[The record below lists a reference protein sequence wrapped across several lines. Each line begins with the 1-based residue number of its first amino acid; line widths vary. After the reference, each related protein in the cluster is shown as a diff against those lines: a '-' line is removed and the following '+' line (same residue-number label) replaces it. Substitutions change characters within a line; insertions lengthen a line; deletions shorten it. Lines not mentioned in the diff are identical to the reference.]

1 MNTNALIR
9 CAAALF
15 LSLIIAVFPS
25 VVASAES
32 DISATVE
39 SKSEVFRGD
48 EIEFCVNINGGQGIR
63 AIAVIP
69 DFNSES
75 FALVSG
81 KWIAEGVVS
90 DFSIAEGNGVIA
102 FDQPTDLDGAILT
115 FTLLTREDAPL
126 TTETVSARV
135 VFHCG
140 GEEIEITSTS
150 AAVEIKCD
158 HGEISSWA
166 QDAEKHWQECSCG
179 YKTDS
184 APHTWNSGSVTKEP
198 TQSLEGEKRYR
209 CTVCGAERAEI
220 IAKLEKAPTNVGAI
234 VAICIGSLA
243 ACALIAFLLI
253 NRGKTPPPDKT
264 DNKEEKAT
272 YSKTESSFEYME
284 EPVTKEIKEDE
295 EIHSEG
301 DTPEALDDAEP
312 KNTEKATDLD
322 LADEGLAE
330 VGADKNSIDN
340 APKENVEESE
350 APTLADEGLAGVGA
364 DKNSADN
371 APKENVEEREA
382 PTFAEEDHTEEV
394 ASVEAEKNDAHAID
408 PKEETKGTHIESADE
423 HLDAIVK
430 KEQVSGVSTEI
441 STDLDCEA
449 QKAEEDGEDR
459 PNESRSE
466 TEGGSA
472 PIEGLERD
480 GENTLS

>member
-220 IAKLEKAPTNVGAI
+220 IAKLEKAPTNAGAI
-234 VAICIGSLA
+234 IAICIGSLA

-253 NRGKTPPPDKT
+253 KRGKTPPPDKT
-264 DNKEEKAT
+264 NNKEEKAT
-272 YSKTESSFEYME
+272 YSKTEPSEHME
-284 EPVTKEIKEDE
+284 EPVTKEIKEGE
-295 EIHSEG
+295 EIHNEVGAS
-301 DTPEALDDAEP
+301 EALDDAEP
-312 KNTEKATDLD
+312 KDTEKATDLA
-322 LADEGLAE
+322 LTDEGL
-330 VGADKNSIDN
+330 
-340 APKENVEESE
+340 SE
-350 APTLADEGLAGVGA
+350 VGA

-371 APKENVEEREA
+371 APKENFEGGEA
-382 PTFAEEDHTEEV
+382 PTFTEEDLAEVGADKNSADKAPKENVEESKATTFTEEDHTEKV

-408 PKEETKGTHIESADE
+408 PKEETKGTHIEIAVDE
-423 HLDAIVK
+423 RSEGVVK